1 MRTVYHVTNAKHVP
15 AILKEGLNP
24 LATNR
29 TKEIEVVD
37 HGFDLAAKELGLT
50 PIRKG
55 SFAWPN
61 RPEVIFNESVVLE
74 VAADPHAARVFHQA
88 WMDLAWGI
96 VGGVL
101 GRIPQQHVARFR
113 DMKPEDLFG
122 EMRNIPVFEGLV
134 GDVILRL
141 GRRYYQTALPLEEY
155 APETAQLLNSR
166 VLEAQIRFPGLMP
179 YLDHEVALG
188 LEPVLPHCIR
198 KL

>member
-1 MRTVYHVTNAKHVP
+1 MRTVYHVTKAKHVS
-15 AILKEGLNP
+15 AILKEGLKP

-61 RPEVIFNESVVLE
+61 RPEVMFNESVVLE

-122 EMRNIPVFEGLV
+122 EMRHIPVFEGLV

-141 GRRYYQTALPLEEY
+141 GRRYYQTAVLLQEY
-155 APETAQLLNSR
+155 NPEIAQLLSR
-166 VLEAQIRFPGLMP
+166 RVAEAQPRFPGLMP

-188 LEPVLPHCIR
+188 TDPISIERIR
-198 KL
+198 QL